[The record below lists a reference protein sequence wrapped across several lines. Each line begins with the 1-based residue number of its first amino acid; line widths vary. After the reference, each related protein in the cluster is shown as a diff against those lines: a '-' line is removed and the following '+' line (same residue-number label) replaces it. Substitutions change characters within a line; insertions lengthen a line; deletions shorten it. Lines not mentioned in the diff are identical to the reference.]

1 MYLTICTSCQQY
13 EGALTTHC
21 PQELYDEKA
30 EDVYEGL
37 LDFRFGNWVK
47 GTKNRVTA
55 GKLSNQIA
63 NEPLFL
69 EILKNDETP
78 PLQFIKEQQ
87 DYITSLK
94 NKEKEMLLKDYL

>member
-1 MYLTICTSCQQY
+1 MEWKPAVEHSIRQNGCRDNCGSCPLCTLTICTSCQQY

-78 PLQFIKEQQ
+78 PL
-87 DYITSLK
+87 
-94 NKEKEMLLKDYL
+94 